1 MEEIAESALKH
12 ADTMTTR
19 ITIRKDLM
27 NVQVQQN
34 TPPYEVLVSQDYEVI
49 SKTEDSIDALDHIFG
64 DALVAL
70 ESLTAVK
77 QNEDSSLNTK

>member
-19 ITIRKDLM
+19 ICIRKNAL

-34 TPPYEVLVSQDYEVI
+34 TQPYEILASQDYEVV
-49 SKTEDSIDALDHIFG
+49 SKTEDSMDALDQIFG